1 MPLSQVRLALEVMF
15 EGTKGDTDLAQITA
29 IVSQEAGVSQSLN
42 VGNAVTI
49 SYKAEERSYP
59 AHVVLE
65 WEGGSTSDMVADAV
79 IAIILQVCTVAYGPT
94 GEGNTLD
101 TATYHWSRVEIG
113 NMHNN
118 LPGETACKC

>member
-1 MPLSQVRLALEVMF
+1 MF

-29 IVSQEAGVSQSLN
+29 SASQEAGVSQSLN

-49 SYKAEERSYP
+49 SYKAEEGSHP

-79 IAIILQVCTVAYGPT
+79 IAIILQVCTAAYDHT
-94 GEGNTLD
+94 DKGNTLH
-101 TATYHWSRVEIG
+101 TATK
-113 NMHNN
+113 
-118 LPGETACKC
+118 P